1 MEPTT
6 GKAKYYTLMEALK
19 EQILSGTI
27 KPGQKLPSENEL
39 TREYALSRHTV
50 RKALALLENE
60 GYITAQHGKGTFC
73 SERVIQRHNSKNIA
87 VTGYDNS
94 LIGQSSPIGITTI
107 AHPQEKLGEMAAELI
122 LEKNQKSP
130 GRRKQRQ
137 TPDFPGTHRKRI
149 HRRKK
154 SVNRDEKIEK
164 NPREE
169 KTMGMDAKTA
179 ILEQKTALGIE
190 FGSTRIKAVLIG
202 ADNAPIAS
210 GDHEWE
216 NRYDNGVWTYT
227 LEDIW
232 TGLQDAYT
240 KMAADVKEKYD
251 ITLTRVGAIG
261 FSAMMHGYM
270 AFDKAGNLLVP
281 FRTWRNNIT
290 EEASEKLT
298 DLFGFHIPQRWTIAH
313 LYQAILNGEPHVA
326 DIDYVTTLAGYIQW
340 KMTGERVV
348 GIGEAS
354 GIFPIDSETNTYFAD
369 MIAKFD
375 EAVADKA
382 YSWKALDVLPHVLT
396 AGDNAGV
403 LTKEGAA
410 LLDMSGN
417 LEAGIPLCPP
427 EGDAGTGMAA
437 TNSVRIRT
445 GNVSAGTSVF
455 AMIVLEKNLSKVYPE
470 IDMVTTPSGHPVAMV
485 HCQNCTSDLNAWVN
499 LFREFAQTFGMK
511 ISTNDLFGK
520 LYNKALEGDADCGGL
535 LAYNYFSGEHVTGFN
550 EGRPVFART
559 PDAKFNLAN
568 FMRVNLFT
576 SLGALKVGL
585 DILMKEEHVQ
595 VDQILGHGG
604 LFKTK
609 GVGQKILAGAIDAP
623 VSVMETAGE
632 GGAWGIALLASYMIN
647 KEENETLEDY
657 LDAKV
662 FAGNAGTKM
671 DPDPADVAG
680 FEVFTER
687 YKKGLPIERAAVESL
702 K

>member
-1 MEPTT
+1 
-6 GKAKYYTLMEALK
+6 
-19 EQILSGTI
+19 
-27 KPGQKLPSENEL
+27 
-39 TREYALSRHTV
+39 
-50 RKALALLENE
+50 
-60 GYITAQHGKGTFC
+60 
-73 SERVIQRHNSKNIA
+73 
-87 VTGYDNS
+87 
-94 LIGQSSPIGITTI
+94 
-107 AHPQEKLGEMAAELI
+107 
-122 LEKNQKSP
+122 
-130 GRRKQRQ
+130 
-137 TPDFPGTHRKRI
+137 
-149 HRRKK
+149 
-154 SVNRDEKIEK
+154 
-164 NPREE
+164 
-169 KTMGMDAKTA
+169 MGMDAKTA

-202 ADNAPIAS
+202 VDNAPIAS

-290 EEASEKLT
+290 EEASEMLT

-348 GIGEAS
+348 GVGEAS

-437 TNSVRIRT
+437 TNSVRVRTGNVSAGTSVFAMIVLEKNLSKVYPEIDMVTTPSGHPVAMVHCQNCTSGERVVGVGEASGIFPIDSETNTYFADMIAKFDEAVADKAYSWKALDVLPHVLTAGDNAGVLTKEGAALLDMSGNLEAGIPLCPPEGDAGTGMAATNSVRVRT

-499 LFREFAQTFGMK
+499 LFREFAQTFGME

>member
-1 MEPTT
+1 M
-6 GKAKYYTLMEALK
+6 
-19 EQILSGTI
+19 Q
-27 KPGQKLPSENEL
+27 
-39 TREYALSRHTV
+39 
-50 RKALALLENE
+50 
-60 GYITAQHGKGTFC
+60 
-73 SERVIQRHNSKNIA
+73 
-87 VTGYDNS
+87 
-94 LIGQSSPIGITTI
+94 
-107 AHPQEKLGEMAAELI
+107 
-122 LEKNQKSP
+122 
-130 GRRKQRQ
+130 
-137 TPDFPGTHRKRI
+137 
-149 HRRKK
+149 
-154 SVNRDEKIEK
+154 
-164 NPREE
+164 
-169 KTMGMDAKTA
+169 
-179 ILEQKTALGIE
+179 EQKTALGIE

-348 GIGEAS
+348 GVGEAS

-382 YSWKALDVLPHVLT
+382 YSWKALDVLPHVLN

-437 TNSVRIRT
+437 TNSVRVRT

-499 LFREFAQTFGMK
+499 LFREFAQTFGME

-576 SLGALKVGL
+576 SLGTLKVGL

-609 GVGQKILAGAIDAP
+609 GVGQKILAGSIDAP

>member
-1 MEPTT
+1 
-6 GKAKYYTLMEALK
+6 
-19 EQILSGTI
+19 
-27 KPGQKLPSENEL
+27 
-39 TREYALSRHTV
+39 
-50 RKALALLENE
+50 
-60 GYITAQHGKGTFC
+60 
-73 SERVIQRHNSKNIA
+73 
-87 VTGYDNS
+87 
-94 LIGQSSPIGITTI
+94 
-107 AHPQEKLGEMAAELI
+107 
-122 LEKNQKSP
+122 
-130 GRRKQRQ
+130 
-137 TPDFPGTHRKRI
+137 
-149 HRRKK
+149 
-154 SVNRDEKIEK
+154 
-164 NPREE
+164 
-169 KTMGMDAKTA
+169 MGMDAKTA

-190 FGSTRIKAVLIG
+190 LGSTRIKAVLIG

-348 GIGEAS
+348 GVGEAS

-382 YSWKALDVLPHVLT
+382 YSWKALDVLPHVLN

-403 LTKEGAA
+403 LTKGGAA

-437 TNSVRIRT
+437 TNSVRVRT

-499 LFREFAQTFGMK
+499 LFREFAQTFGME